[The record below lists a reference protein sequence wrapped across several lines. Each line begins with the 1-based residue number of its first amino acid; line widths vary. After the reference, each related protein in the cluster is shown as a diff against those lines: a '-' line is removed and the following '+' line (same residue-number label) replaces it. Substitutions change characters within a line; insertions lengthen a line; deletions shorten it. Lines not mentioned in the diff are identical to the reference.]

1 MLHHFNHSRLTAQLE
16 QAQEWGMEGREG
28 WFVVDMTQA
37 DGEISAEVKEIK
49 GADGRL
55 RGETKAEGLEGKKS
69 HALSQQD

>member
-1 MLHHFNHSRLTAQLE
+1 
-16 QAQEWGMEGREG
+16 MEGREG

-55 RGETKAEGLEGKKS
+55 RGETKGEGLEGKK
-69 HALSQQD
+69 